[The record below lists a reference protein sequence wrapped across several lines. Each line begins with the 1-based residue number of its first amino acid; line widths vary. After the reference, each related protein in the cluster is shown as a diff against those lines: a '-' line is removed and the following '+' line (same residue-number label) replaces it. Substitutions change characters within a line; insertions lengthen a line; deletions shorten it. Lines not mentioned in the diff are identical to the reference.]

1 MCFLNGKAFWM
12 NSMYRFNDLTFI
24 CYNWM
29 PCVADHVLDLQES
42 FYRSAGVSRL
52 HSSDT
57 FDPSKVQD
65 GDLIFVKT
73 DFIFNGI

>member
-1 MCFLNGKAFWM
+1 
-12 NSMYRFNDLTFI
+12 
-24 CYNWM
+24 M